1 MNDFPKDVRLAQ
13 KGDSQAF
20 ARLYALVYEDMY
32 HIALYSLRNS
42 HDACDA
48 VSDAVLDAFTS
59 IENLKDEKAFKNW
72 IMRILSAKIKQ
83 RQTEYYRDTEELT
96 EINEPAEDFSYEN
109 AELNQALESLDPQS
123 RLILSMSVLEGYTS
137 EEISEVC
144 SLNASSVRSRLK
156 RIKERLKLEL
166 AGKI

>member
-1 MNDFPKDVRLAQ
+1 MNDFLKDVKLAQ
-13 KGDSQAF
+13 KGDCQAF
-20 ARLYALVYEDMY
+20 ARLYAIVYKDMY

-59 IENLKDEKAFKNW
+59 IGNLNDEKAFKSW
-72 IMRILSAKIKQ
+72 IFRILSTKIKQ
-83 RQTEYYRDTEELT
+83 RQAEYYKDTEELDENT
-96 EINEPAEDFSYEN
+96 SVEDFNYEN
-109 AELNQALESLDPQS
+109 AELSQALENLDPQS

-144 SLNASSVRSRLK
+144 NLKSGSVRSKLK

-166 AGKI
+166 T

>member
-1 MNDFPKDVRLAQ
+1 MNDFPKDVKLARQ
-13 KGDSQAF
+13 GDSQAF
-20 ARLYALVYEDMY
+20 ARLYALVYKDMY

-59 IENLKDEKAFKNW
+59 IGNLKDEKAFKSW
-72 IMRILSAKIKQ
+72 IFHILSAKIKQ
-83 RQTEYYRDTEELT
+83 RQAEYYKDTEELD
-96 EINEPAEDFSYEN
+96 ENISVEDFNYEN
-109 AELNQALESLDPQS
+109 TELSQAIENLDPQS

-144 SLNASSVRSRLK
+144 NLKSGSVRSKLK
-156 RIKERLKLEL
+156 RIKERLRLEL
-166 AGKI
+166 T